1 MTTISSP
8 INSRFPEQASR
19 RTRAFRPRFAYANN
33 LYFQDGVLLTT
44 ILAGILYLIVAVS
57 LDAAG
62 YVSNMSLLIPVTLG
76 AFVLGVLM
84 AYSRFDGFFA
94 LSHSMFTGLAWILF
108 LMAKI
113 LPSADEIAP
122 IVSRGI
128 PDFQAKAYF
137 ILLTWVN
144 WVEAL
149 LTGGANAENYVF
161 IFEISFLLWWL
172 AYLGIWAVLRHGY
185 TWRAIIP
192 AGFVLLINT
201 YYAPNSILGFL
212 GLFALVALLLLVRT
226 NLAEQQRRWRE
237 YRIHFNPDIGL
248 DFVRNGLTF
257 SVIVVA
263 LAWLSPSLGRN
274 AQVRQLLEPAS
285 TRWVDAQQRLHT
297 LYSGLNRQLRP
308 SGSAFGNSLRLGG
321 ARNVGNRP
329 VFQVVSNEGRYWRAV
344 AFDTFDGHGWQN
356 TSEDELQVEANELIG
371 VADWQARDTL
381 TQTITLLAPTGNV
394 IFGAPDIYQ
403 TSVPM
408 AATVNLYPM
417 QSILVGNSGPEPIAA
432 DSVELTIAHAT
443 RPLDI
448 GDQYTVYSRYT
459 QITQW
464 DMNNAPTAYPNTI
477 LEKYLQLPD
486 NLSPEVGELA
496 QTILDESL
504 TPTDT
509 VYEKAATIE
518 AYLRDN
524 YPYNEEIE
532 APADD
537 VDPVAYFLFD
547 IKEGYCDY
555 YATAM
560 VMMLRSLG
568 IPARAVSGYAE
579 GTFDEESQVYIITEK
594 DAHTWVEVYFPTYG
608 WIEFEPTAGE
618 SELRRPAGEDPNFA
632 ENPDFPGPFD
642 GGSTATN
649 PDDLMS
655 EEELQLQNQ
664 AGFDEGP
671 DFQLGANAR
680 GWQWW
685 VTMLATPVLLV
696 AGFLFMRRFV
706 MAPSAFTPDLP
717 PILFDRM
724 QRWAERL
731 GLRVAEQNTPYENAR
746 RLSRA
751 LPEAQTPINTITN
764 SYVVYQFSPHGRNGQ
779 DHIENTASLKARL
792 ASSKVD
798 LPGAWQHL
806 QKAFARVWLRN
817 KLNQLLRRRNPF
829 SLVD

>member
-8 INSRFPEQASR
+8 INSRFPEQAAR
-19 RTRAFRPRFAYANN
+19 RTRSFRPRFAYAHN

-62 YVSNMSLLIPVTLG
+62 YVKNMSLLVPVTMG

-108 LMAKI
+108 LMATI
-113 LPSADEIAP
+113 LPTAEEIAP

-128 PDFQAKAYF
+128 PEFQAKAYF

-144 WVEAL
+144 WVEAA
-149 LTGGANAENYVF
+149 LTGAANAENYVF
-161 IFEISFLLWWL
+161 IFEISFLIWWL

-226 NLAEQQRRWRE
+226 NLAEHQRRWRE

-274 AQVRQLLEPAS
+274 AQVRQLVEPIS
-285 TRWVDAQQRLHT
+285 VRWMDAQQRLNT

-308 SGSAFGNSLRLGG
+308 SGSAFGDSLRLGG

-329 VFQVVSNEGRYWRAV
+329 VFQVVANQGRYWRAV
-344 AFDTFDGHGWQN
+344 AFDTFDGRRWLN
-356 TSEDELQVEANELIG
+356 TGENSLQVEANTVVG

-381 TQTITLLAPTGNV
+381 TQTITLLSPTGNV
-394 IFGAPDIYQ
+394 IFGAPDIYR
-403 TSVPM
+403 TSVPLN
-408 AATVNLYPM
+408 ATVNTYPM
-417 QSILVGNSGPEPIAA
+417 QSILVGDSGPEQIAS
-432 DSVELTIAHAT
+432 DSTEITLAHSRRT
-443 RPLDI
+443 LDI

-464 DMNNAPTAYPNTI
+464 EMNHAPTSYPNSVVD
-477 LEKYLQLPD
+477 KYLQMPE
-486 NLSPEVGELA
+486 NLSPRVGELA
-496 QTILDESL
+496 QEVVNNSL
-504 TPTDT
+504 TPTET
-509 VYEKAATIE
+509 VYEKAAAIE
-518 AYLRDN
+518 AYLRDS

-537 VDPVAYFLFD
+537 VDPVSYFLFD

-608 WIEFEPTAGE
+608 WVEFEPTAGE
-618 SELRRPAGEDPNFA
+618 SELRRPVGEDPNFP
-632 ENPDFPGPFD
+632 ESDLIPGAPFD
-642 GGSTATN
+642 NFDNGL
-649 PDDLMS
+649 PQDILD
-655 EEELQLQNQ
+655 EELMNPPEFGQGGDLPS
-664 AGFDEGP
+664 ADTG
-671 DFQLGANAR
+671 R

-685 VTMLATPVLLV
+685 ATMLAMPVLLV

-731 GLRVAEQNTPYENAR
+731 GLRVTEQNTPYENAR

-751 LPEAQTPINTITN
+751 LPDAQTPINTITN

-779 DHIENTASLKARL
+779 EHIDSSASLKARL

-798 LPGAWQHL
+798 LPGAWQRL
-806 QKAFARVWLRN
+806 QKTFVRVWLRN
-817 KLNQLLRRRNPF
+817 KMNQLLRRRNPF
-829 SLVD
+829 ALVD